1 MKILLTNPNFEGIVY
16 TPSLG
21 LGFMATYLKEH
32 SDWDVE
38 VIEPILERINEK
50 EILNKVKGADIL
62 GLICYTESRFQVFD
76 FARKAKE
83 ANPDCKIIVG
93 GPHVFALDEAIL
105 EHYPFVDA
113 VIKGE
118 GEETVLDV
126 VKGKPFGEILGLTW
140 RKNSGEIIKNL
151 DRLMIKDIDNLHYDY
166 SLVFSELAG
175 WKDFEISPELLKL
188 NALPIIAS
196 RGCPFRCAFCA
207 ANQQWSQ
214 MYRYLSPEE
223 LVKRMQELISR
234 YKIQYFRFF
243 DALFIGSEERMI
255 KFCELLEK
263 AKLDIH
269 FRIDIRVGTSR
280 DILARLR
287 KVGCDVVGFGVESGS
302 DRILKRV
309 RKGITRKGIEETIRI
324 CKELGYWTIGFFMIA
339 LPDETIKDINKTFE
353 LFKFFDE
360 INVQFFKIHPNTA
373 FYNELKQKGEIDDEI
388 WFNPNYGFNTRYG
401 NEIYYCKELFPSA
414 GFFREDVERMLQRSA
429 YSYNIGNPET
439 VIRKHG
445 LAKGII
451 FLILSALADVLLKF
465 KMGGRFYYK
474 LQRANAPKMFYRW
487 LIKRK

>member
-175 WKDFEISPELLKL
+175 WKDFEISRTVKIKRFADYSFQGVSVSMRFL
-188 NALPIIAS
+188 
-196 RGCPFRCAFCA
+196 RCQSA
-207 ANQQWSQ
+207 
-214 MYRYLSPEE
+214 MEP
-223 LVKRMQELISR
+223 
-234 YKIQYFRFF
+234 
-243 DALFIGSEERMI
+243 
-255 KFCELLEK
+255 
-263 AKLDIH
+263 
-269 FRIDIRVGTSR
+269 
-280 DILARLR
+280 
-287 KVGCDVVGFGVESGS
+287 
-302 DRILKRV
+302 
-309 RKGITRKGIEETIRI
+309 
-324 CKELGYWTIGFFMIA
+324 
-339 LPDETIKDINKTFE
+339 
-353 LFKFFDE
+353 
-360 INVQFFKIHPNTA
+360 NVQIPQPGRISQKDAGINQPIQNTVFPFF
-373 FYNELKQKGEIDDEI
+373 
-388 WFNPNYGFNTRYG
+388 
-401 NEIYYCKELFPSA
+401 
-414 GFFREDVERMLQRSA
+414 
-429 YSYNIGNPET
+429 
-439 VIRKHG
+439 
-445 LAKGII
+445 
-451 FLILSALADVLLKF
+451 
-465 KMGGRFYYK
+465 
-474 LQRANAPKMFYRW
+474 
-487 LIKRK
+487 